1 MNKVALIIAALICAS
16 LMLYMICAKPKSSME
31 DVIAVMPDVIQE
43 MKEIEEETAIEQ
55 PEVNEL
61 NHLVAEY
68 IDTKNPIIL
77 VEIGDI
83 WRKGAYSR
91 LSSNNKTAIKY
102 YELAAGCGNRE
113 VAAIATAKYIEAK
126 EEKIQ
131 QVDDVGQRL
140 HDIYFEAI
148 QAANTERARPVIEDL
163 PIQFNQEYQH
173 FQNIENLEAA
183 PIPIPIVP
191 QAETPLFLNDQQN
204 VHDHYMNKITKHNID
219 KLKLNFTHAGDISE
233 VIAAVNDDDE
243 LTVKSKAAVLN
254 VIKSLTDIKHKYFD
268 CNEIEALNLVYSYI
282 KRQPESKTLLHNLF
296 LQLLD
301 CYHSGV
307 IVCSTGK
314 ITRIVSVVGDTDNF
328 EDQRNIYYIKQELE
342 SLAFKVR
349 EDELKQ
355 MTPEEVNAYN
365 NGSELSADRIKAKY
379 IEAVKREYCEKLG
392 MLYKILS
399 PMVEENLIGF

>member
-16 LMLYMICAKPKSSME
+16 LMLYIICTKPKSSLG
-31 DVIAVMPDVIQE
+31 DVIAAMPDVIEE
-43 MKEIEEETAIEQ
+43 MKEIEEQTAVNQ

-61 NHLVAEY
+61 NHLVTEY
-68 IDTKNPIIL
+68 IATKNPILL

-83 WRKGAYSR
+83 WRKGAFSR

-131 QVDDVGQRL
+131 QVDDVGRRL
-140 HDIYFEAI
+140 QDIYFEAI
-148 QAANTERARPVIEDL
+148 QAANAEQARPVIEDL

-173 FQNIENLEAA
+173 FQNIENLETA
-183 PIPIPIVP
+183 PIPIVP
-191 QAETPLFLNDQQN
+191 QTETPLFLNDQQN

-219 KLKLNFTHAGDISE
+219 KLKQKFKSTGDISG
-233 VIAAVNDDDE
+233 VTAAVNDDNE
-243 LTVKSKAAVLN
+243 LTVKQKAAVLN

-268 CNEIEALNLVYSYI
+268 CNEIEALDLVYSYI
-282 KRQPESKTLLHNLF
+282 RGQPESKTLLHNLF

-314 ITRIVSVVGDTDNF
+314 ITRIISVVGDTDNF

-349 EDELKQ
+349 EDELKK
-355 MTPEEVNAYN
+355 MTPEEVDAYN
-365 NGSELSADRIKAKY
+365 NGSELLADRLKEKY
-379 IEAVKREYCEKLG
+379 IEVVKQEYCEKLG